1 MPRTNCPGRGDIV
14 WLDFDP
20 QVGHEQAGRR
30 PALVISHREYN
41 LKTGLAIVFPMTSK
55 VDKGWPFTI
64 KVDEDSGVI
73 ADQVKCLD
81 WRGRRAEAKGK
92 LDDATLETVI
102 TTFLRII
109 LPQALK
115 PPSHHG

>member
-1 MPRTNCPGRGDIV
+1 MPRVTCPSRGDIV

-30 PALVISHREYN
+30 PAVVLSHREYN
-41 LKTGLAIVFPMTSK
+41 LKTGMAIVCPRTSK

-64 KVDEDSGVI
+64 RIAEESGVI
-73 ADQVKCLD
+73 ADQIKCID
-81 WRGRRAEAKGK
+81 WRGRRAQIKGK
-92 LDDATLETVI
+92 IDSATLDTVI

-109 LPQALK
+109 LPEQA
-115 PPSHHG
+115 